1 MNVLKNKYI
10 VLNIDPWHGIR
21 RYMEIKWIIL
31 KLQSINYCNI
41 ILHTHTCITKFIVI
55 LFHIPGWSWLI
66 ILGTNS
72 TGNLISVHSNPL
84 ENRTCTGIL
93 RCRYCTWNT
102 IFLIPT
108 GIYSSVYAVIL
119 ALCNFC
125 SSTLANSFPHLEFIQ
140 TQLCLKR
147 DNLRLGNLPSL

>member
-1 MNVLKNKYI
+1 MNYI
-10 VLNIDPWHGIR
+10 KTSKH
-21 RYMEIKWIIL
+21 
-31 KLQSINYCNI
+31 KLLQY
-41 ILHTHTCITKFIVI
+41 HFTHTFYIIKFII
-55 LFHIPGWSWLI
+55 IHFHIPGWSWLI

-72 TGNLISVHSNPL
+72 TGNLISVHSYPL
-84 ENRTCTGIL
+84 ENNTSTCTGIL

-125 SSTLANSFPHLEFIQ
+125 SSSLANSFPHLEFIQ
-140 TQLCLKR
+140 TQLWLKR
-147 DNLRLGNLPSL
+147 DNLRPWNLPSL